1 MSKVAFMFPGQGS
14 QHAGMGTDI
23 AGRYPVARATF
34 DEADRALDYPLSRL
48 CFEGPE
54 QDLKLTENTQPAILT
69 TETALF
75 RVLEEK
81 GVRPDFVAGHSLG
94 EYSALVAAG
103 SLPFAEAVSLVRRRG
118 RYMQEAVPVGQ
129 GAMAAILGMDAEA
142 VHSVCERASED
153 EVVSAANL
161 NSPRQVVIAGHRSA
175 VERSVSLAKEE
186 GARRAIMLPVS
197 APFHCSLMLA
207 AEERLSLD
215 LDRMEFKDLNCPLI
229 SNVDASVVRKGEA
242 ARQALKLQVSRPVR
256 WHETILLL
264 LDSSVTTF
272 VEVGPGK
279 VLTGLVRSV
288 DKSVTML
295 NVENE
300 ESLDRS
306 LSSLL

>member
-1 MSKVAFMFPGQGS
+1 MSKTALMFPGQGS
-14 QHAGMGTDI
+14 QYAGMGRDI

-34 DEADRALDYPLSRL
+34 DEADETLDFPLSKL

-54 QDLKLTENTQPAILT
+54 ESLKLTENTQPAILT

-75 RVLEEK
+75 RVLREK

-94 EYSALVAAG
+94 EYSGLVATGALG
-103 SLPFAEAVSLVRRRG
+103 FAEAVALVRRRG
-118 RYMQEAVPVGQ
+118 QYMQEAVPVGQ
-129 GAMAAILGMDAEA
+129 GAMAAILGMDAFTVE
-142 VHSVCERASED
+142 SVCERAGEG

-161 NSPRQVVIAGHRSA
+161 NSSKQVVIAGHRVA
-175 VERSVSLAKEE
+175 VERAVDLARKD

-197 APFHCSLMLA
+197 APFHCSLMLG
-207 AEERLSLD
+207 AEERLGRD
-215 LDRMEFKDLNCPLI
+215 LDMIDFKDLDCPLI
-229 SNVDASVVRKGEA
+229 SNVDASAVRTGES
-242 ARQALKLQVSRPVR
+242 ARRALKLQVSRPVR
-256 WHETILLL
+256 WHETIRLL

-279 VLTGLVRSV
+279 VLRGLVRSV

-295 NVENE
+295 NVEDE

-306 LSSLL
+306 LASLL